1 MAEPATAAGPARWDG
16 VLPGQMEDGEF
27 GMLTP
32 EELEELVS
40 YVRAHRI
47 DLAPFDVV
55 LGGRT
60 TGGSSAD
67 ATIVAFYVDAGLTWW
82 VEGIDPWEDSANDAR
97 DRIRR
102 GPPRL

>member
-1 MAEPATAAGPARWDG
+1 MGD
-16 VLPGQMEDGEF
+16 LI
-27 GMLTP
+27 
-32 EELEELVS
+32 S
-40 YVRAHRI
+40 SVRAHRT
-47 DLAPFDVV
+47 DPAPFDVV
-55 LGGRT
+55 PGGRT

-67 ATIVAFYVDAGLTWW
+67 AAIVAPYVDAGLTWW